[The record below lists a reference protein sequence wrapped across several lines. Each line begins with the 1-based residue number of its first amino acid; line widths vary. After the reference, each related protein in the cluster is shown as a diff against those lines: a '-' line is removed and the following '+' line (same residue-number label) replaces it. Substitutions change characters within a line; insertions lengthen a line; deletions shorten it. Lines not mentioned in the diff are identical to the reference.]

1 MQKWGQSQDLV
12 HDETFSAGPCG
23 DVNAGYSGEAWQGE
37 NCSKMIWAPLAL
49 WFCVSGL
56 QEKCDQSSR
65 FKTHLFGAVWC
76 PHHQIWMSFGA
87 QGGAWHGMGMS

>member
-37 NCSKMIWAPLAL
+37 NCSKMIWVPLAL
-49 WFCVSGL
+49 WFCASGL
-56 QEKCDQSSR
+56 QDPRRSATRALALRHTRSEK
-65 FKTHLFGAVWC
+65 FAV
-76 PHHQIWMSFGA
+76 PII
-87 QGGAWHGMGMS
+87 